1 MANEWRRCRT
11 SFSSVP
17 AFTLCE
23 RDTVDCVKRKQKMYR
38 MTNEALS
45 VFLSH
50 VIYHWTVGGTMMVFD
65 SHCVDQSILLFLHHS
80 RLEGSKNKVV
90 EI

>member
-1 MANEWRRCRT
+1 MSGGGAEPT
-11 SFSSVP
+11 SLLSLLSHSASETP
-17 AFTLCE
+17 WTAGNQE
-23 RDTVDCVKRKQKMYR
+23 RKQKMYR

-50 VIYHWTVGGTMMVFD
+50 VLYHWTVGGTMMVFD